1 MGHLSDIF
9 FKKYTSWIRW
19 LHCLQSMFHFLEF
32 ILKSATIDLNTT
44 SGSGC
49 NVRHSFQ
56 HLFICNCLSKSVDGV
71 LQDLMLNVVCRI
83 SSEFSQTL
91 RPKPIIQW
99 REIRAMVALLSIN
112 SRKWNVDCKQ
122 CNHLIHDVYFL
133 KNISLK
139 CPNQTIKMTPS
150 F

>member
-1 MGHLSDIF
+1 MNKMVTLFTVYVSF
-9 FKKYTSWIRW
+9 SWVYTQERHHWPEYNI
-19 LHCLQSMFHFLEF
+19 C
-32 ILKSATIDLNTT
+32 
-44 SGSGC
+44 SGC
-49 NVRHSFQ
+49 NVRHSFW
-56 HLFICNCLSKSVDGV
+56 HLFICNCLSKCVDGV
-71 LQDLMLNVVCRI
+71 LQDLMLNVVCWI

-99 REIRAMVALLSIN
+99 REIRAMVALIN
-112 SRKWNVDCKQ
+112 SRKWNIDCKQ

-133 KNISLK
+133 KNMSLK

>member
-19 LHCLQSMFHFLEF
+19 LHCLQSTFHFLEF
-32 ILKSATIDLNTT
+32 ILKSATIALI
-44 SGSGC
+44 SLHWIIGFG
-49 NVRHSFQ
+49 
-56 HLFICNCLSKSVDGV
+56 
-71 LQDLMLNVVCRI
+71 LNVWLN
-83 SSEFSQTL
+83 SE
-91 RPKPIIQW
+91 
-99 REIRAMVALLSIN
+99 EIRQTTFNIKSWRTPSTHLLRQLQMNRFWKLCLTLQPEPDVVFRSMVALLSIN

-122 CNHLIHDVYFL
+122 CNHLIHDIYFL

-139 CPNQTIKMTPS
+139 CPNQTIKMTQS